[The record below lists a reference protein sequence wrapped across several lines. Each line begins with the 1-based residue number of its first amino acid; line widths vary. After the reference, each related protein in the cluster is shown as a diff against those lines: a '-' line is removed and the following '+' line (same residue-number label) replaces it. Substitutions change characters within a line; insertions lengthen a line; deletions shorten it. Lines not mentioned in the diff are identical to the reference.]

1 MKNIE
6 IDRNGKLFK
15 LFLMLSKLPMF
26 SIFIKVRNTYKID
39 WTDEINSFNDICTFV
54 RHIMLSLFFAIPIL
68 LVSMCVLLGG
78 AFYLIIYLPISLL
91 FGGSIYSDN
100 YINPALF
107 IMIGELVIVLTYFI
121 LLWLQTAANNRRI
134 DMDKLYYDDPVEYV
148 RRRDAKRTEKE
159 SDKEPGVLRQI
170 FNMLSQKH
178 SQMCKRITYKNDS
191 SDIK

>member
-26 SIFIKVRNTYKID
+26 SIFIKVRYTYK
-39 WTDEINSFNDICTFV
+39 TAEINSFNDICTFV

-78 AFYLIIYLPISLL
+78 AFYLIIYLPMSLL

-134 DMDKLYYDDPVEYV
+134 AMDKLYYDDPVEYA

>member
-1 MKNIE
+1 M
-6 IDRNGKLFK
+6 
-15 LFLMLSKLPMF
+15 
-26 SIFIKVRNTYKID
+26 
-39 WTDEINSFNDICTFV
+39 
-54 RHIMLSLFFAIPIL
+54 
-68 LVSMCVLLGG
+68 
-78 AFYLIIYLPISLL
+78 SLL

-134 DMDKLYYDDPVEYV
+134 AMDKLYYDDPVEYA